1 MRAPTRRLA
10 VLACLAV
17 LGVTVLLGVVVAS
30 LTGLPGLILY
40 AAIAALLL
48 GVATVRGRR
57 LLRPAARTAPL
68 PPGRTCTCCTTS
80 QHDPVQVI

>member
-1 MRAPTRRLA
+1 

-17 LGVTVLLGVVVAS
+17 LGVTALLGVVVAS

-40 AAIAALLL
+40 AAVAALLL

-57 LLRPAARTAPL
+57 LLRPAPL